1 MSGAPV
7 TARAAAIALV
17 MVALCAAPA
26 HAAYPGQ
33 NGRLVFFQ
41 ADTGGVDPV
50 GLAVADARGRNQ
62 TLRPLGPACG
72 GEGEAAVPG
81 PCAIDPVWSPD
92 GERIAF
98 GLGRGL
104 ATMRPDGGDLRRIPL
119 PTLAKVSSPSWS
131 PDGRRI
137 AFSAVPRRRRELFVV
152 DAAGG
157 AAVQLTFR
165 GGSEPAWSIRG
176 EVAFV
181 RRGQLFR
188 MAVPFAVPLVPLT
201 ELRPIRLTRLGGA
214 SPTWSP
220 TGSRLAF
227 IRKVRLRR
235 GSRSRGPVL
244 LRMTRDARRLRRLTA
259 GRAETPAW
267 APDGRRILFVRFDGF
282 NSFVLA
288 VPPDGGR
295 VVTVTGG
302 LEGRRSAVFDPDQQP
317 LAGQ

>member
-1 MSGAPV
+1 
-7 TARAAAIALV
+7 
-17 MVALCAAPA
+17 
-26 HAAYPGQ
+26 
-33 NGRLVFFQ
+33 
-41 ADTGGVDPV
+41 
-50 GLAVADARGRNQ
+50 
-62 TLRPLGPACG
+62 
-72 GEGEAAVPG
+72 
-81 PCAIDPVWSPD
+81 
-92 GERIAF
+92 
-98 GLGRGL
+98 
-104 ATMRPDGGDLRRIPL
+104 MRPDGSDLRRIPL
-119 PTLAKVSSPSWS
+119 PTAGQGEQPELEPGRP
-131 PDGRRI
+131 PDRLLGR
-137 AFSAVPRRRRELFVV
+137 ARRRRELFVV

-157 AAVQLTFR
+157 AAVQLTSA

-181 RRGQLFR
+181 RRGEVFR
-188 MAVPFAVPLVPLT
+188 MAVPFAGATGVPLT

-227 IRKVRLRR
+227 IRKRQAPAQLA
-235 GSRSRGPVL
+235 GPADRCL

-267 APDGRRILFVRFDGF
+267 TPDGRRILFVRFDGF

-302 LEGRRSAVFDPDQQP
+302 LEGRRSAVFEPDQQP